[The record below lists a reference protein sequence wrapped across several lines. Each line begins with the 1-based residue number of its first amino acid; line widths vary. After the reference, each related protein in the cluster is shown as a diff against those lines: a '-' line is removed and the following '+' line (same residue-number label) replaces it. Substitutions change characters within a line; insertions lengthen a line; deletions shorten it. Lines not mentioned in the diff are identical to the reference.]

1 MRHAHPAAGADLF
14 SPAEPE
20 ADPECAPG
28 HELPLPEQ
36 ARQYETVARAIV
48 WLRAHAHEQP
58 GLQALADALHQSP
71 AHLQR
76 VFSRWAG
83 VSPKR
88 FLQILTKEHAK
99 ALLRQP
105 LDTLAAA
112 ADAGLSGPGR
122 LHELLLACEAVTPA
136 QWRSGGAG
144 LAIGLGFGPTPF
156 GRALVAWTE
165 RGLCHLSFGDG
176 AGEPAGWD
184 AREQAGRQAA
194 EPADGHAGT
203 PVAPGSDAALL
214 QALSETWP
222 QAALARD
229 DTAAGLRLQQVFAH
243 RPEPGRLHLV
253 LRGTNFQVRVWEAL
267 MRTRPGQVLTYGE
280 LAQRIGAPRA
290 ARAVGSALAA
300 NTLGWLIPC
309 HRVIRD
315 SGEIGHY
322 RWGPPRKVAMLAWE
336 AGRGPATRG

>member
-1 MRHAHPAAGADLF
+1 M
-14 SPAEPE
+14 SEP
-20 ADPECAPG
+20 D
-28 HELPLPEQ
+28 LPLAEQ
-36 ARQYETVARAIV
+36 ARQYDTVARAIV

-58 GLQALADALHQSP
+58 GLQALAEAMHQSP

-88 FLQILTKEHAK
+88 FVQILTKEHAK

-105 LDTLAAA
+105 LDTLSAA

-122 LHELLLACEAVTPA
+122 LHALLLACEAVTPA

-144 LAIGLGFGPTPF
+144 LVIGWGFGPSPF
-156 GRALVAWTE
+156 GRALLAWTD
-165 RGLCHLSFGDG
+165 RGLCHLAFG
-176 AGEPAGWD
+176 
-184 AREQAGRQAA
+184 QAVGQN
-194 EPADGHAGT
+194 
-203 PVAPGSDAALL
+203 VAQEAQPPGDDALL
-214 QALSETWP
+214 QALQQAWP
-222 QAALARD
+222 RAALARD
-229 DTAAGLRLQQVFAH
+229 DAGATRRLQQVFA
-243 RPEPGRLHLV
+243 RQPEPGRLHLV

-267 MRTRPGQVLTYGE
+267 MRTQPGEVLTYGE

-300 NTLGWLIPC
+300 NTVGWLIPC

-322 RWGPPRKVAMLAWE
+322 RWGAERKVAMLAWE
-336 AGRGPATRG
+336 SAHRP

>member
-1 MRHAHPAAGADLF
+1 M
-14 SPAEPE
+14 SEP
-20 ADPECAPG
+20 D
-28 HELPLPEQ
+28 LPLAEQ
-36 ARQYETVARAIV
+36 ARQYDTVARAIV

-58 GLQALADALHQSP
+58 GLQALAEAMHQSP

-88 FLQILTKEHAK
+88 FVQILTKEHAK

-105 LDTLAAA
+105 LDTLSAA

-122 LHELLLACEAVTPA
+122 LHALLLACEAVTPA
-136 QWRSGGAG
+136 QWRSGGTG
-144 LAIGLGFGPTPF
+144 LVIGWGFGPSPF
-156 GRALVAWTE
+156 GRALLAWTD
-165 RGLCHLSFGDG
+165 RGLCHLAFGQDSAQDFG
-176 AGEPAGWD
+176 
-184 AREQAGRQAA
+184 QN
-194 EPADGHAGT
+194 
-203 PVAPGSDAALL
+203 VAQEAQPQGDDALL
-214 QALSETWP
+214 QALQQAWP
-222 QAALARD
+222 RAALARD
-229 DTAAGLRLQQVFAH
+229 DAGATRRLQQVFAR

-267 MRTRPGQVLTYGE
+267 MRTQPGEVLTYGE

-300 NTLGWLIPC
+300 NTVGWLIPC

-322 RWGPPRKVAMLAWE
+322 RWGAERKVAMLAWE
-336 AGRGPATRG
+336 SAHRP